1 MKVWLLY
8 PDREWSETGAYY
20 DVESIVKDLGL
31 SILFQV
37 SSRDQEPKTG
47 TVQRADDADRFLG
60 ETMKKV
66 MTSPLMTE
74 EEIYYRQEII
84 RDCMENKEFIR
95 SLYEISKQMN
105 FRWEALGKRQ
115 LDKPGSGDK
124 TANLL
129 SRIEILH
136 LFVNTLS
143 EIKALFRRY
152 DIGGG
157 DSHAVQGDIRIT
169 GGDTGDIGNGA
180 GDIGG
185 GTGETGGGVGEEGGG
200 KLTSRGLTTFCR
212 RLEEAFSDEKEE
224 KIKGILSDILFYCDG
239 KEESYGTGG
248 GSRKERVSHMVL
260 DFRVEAGMKLGE
272 ISLEEVST
280 VERKLRKRKGDKT
293 LREKMETAF
302 AREPTLILK
311 DVASLENLK
320 LLNEQITV
328 YIMDSF
334 RPMMDELKAFFEALY
349 TQAAFYQA
357 CSNLFTRCKRVGI
370 RLCFPQAGSRE
381 QLHFQGL
388 QELCM
393 AVYRGQLPV
402 ANDCEADGKRLL
414 VVTGANQGGKST
426 FLRSVGIAQIMMQCG
441 MPVCADTFVSGIFPH
456 FFTHFTRREDSAM
469 NSGRLDEEL
478 GRIDGIIRHLG
489 DGSMV
494 LLNESF
500 ATTTEEEGSAI
511 ADDVVRAMTEAGVK
525 VLTVTHLLAFAKK
538 MYDRH
543 LPETAFLIA
552 QRREDGTRTFR
563 MISGEP
569 ELTSFG
575 LDLYDELI
583 GDEGKEKG

>member
-1 MKVWLLY
+1 MLTVINGGTAMKVCLLY
-8 PDREWSETGAYY
+8 PDREWNETDAYY
-20 DVESIVKDLGL
+20 DAESIAKDLGL

-47 TVQRADDADRFLG
+47 TVQRADDEDRYLG

-66 MTSPLMTE
+66 MMSPLKTE
-74 EEIYYRQEII
+74 EEIYYRQEIL

-95 SLYEISKQMN
+95 SLYEISRQMT

-124 TANLL
+124 KANLL

-143 EIKALFRRY
+143 GIKTLFRRY
-152 DIGGG
+152 DIEGG
-157 DSHAVQGDIRIT
+157 DSNAVPGGIKIT
-169 GGDTGDIGNGA
+169 GGGA
-180 GDIGG
+180 GKIGSGAEEIGG
-185 GTGETGGGVGEEGGG
+185 GAEG
-200 KLTSRGLTTFCR
+200 KLTSRGLAAFYH
-212 RLEEAFSDEKEE
+212 RLEEDFCDEKEE
-224 KIKGILSDILFYCDG
+224 KIRGILSDIIFYCDG
-239 KEESYGTGG
+239 EEESSGAGG

-280 VERKLRKRKGDKT
+280 VERKLRKRKSDKT
-293 LREKMETAF
+293 LREKMATAF

-311 DVASLENLK
+311 DVASLEDLK
-320 LLNEQITV
+320 LLNEQITI

-334 RPMMDELKAFFEALY
+334 RPMMDELKTFFEALY
-349 TQAAFYQA
+349 TQTAFYQA
-357 CSNLFTRCKRVGI
+357 CSNLFICCKRVGI
-370 RLCFPQAGSRE
+370 RLCFPRVGSRE

-393 AVYRGQLPV
+393 AVYRGQLPIG
-402 ANDCEADGKRLL
+402 NDCEADGKRLL

-441 MPVCADTFVSGIFPH
+441 MPVCADAFVSGTFPH
-456 FFTHFTRREDSAM
+456 IFTHFARREDSAM

-500 ATTTEEEGSAI
+500 ATTTEEEGSVI
-511 ADDVVRAMTEAGVK
+511 ADDVVRAMMEAGVK

-543 LPETAFLIA
+543 LSETAFLIA
-552 QRREDGTRTFR
+552 QRRGDGTRTFR
-563 MISGEP
+563 MIPGEP

-583 GDEGKEKG
+583 GDDAF